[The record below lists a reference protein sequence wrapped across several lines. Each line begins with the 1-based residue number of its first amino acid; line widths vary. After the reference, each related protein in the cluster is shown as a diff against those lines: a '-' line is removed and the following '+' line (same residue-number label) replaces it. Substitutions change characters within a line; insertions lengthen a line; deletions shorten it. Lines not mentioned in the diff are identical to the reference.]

1 MKRIIY
7 FIFFLIISSS
17 SASAEVLRGQDII
30 NYVNDW
36 ALENNH
42 TVIAKVNAN
51 RVFFECDAKPSIEPR
66 NQNDLSTLRFKC
78 NQTENPWQILIR
90 TKERASSNVTGQGSF
105 NLLVSAAKPIKKDS
119 VIRLEDLVLVEATKQ
134 NTQSYFNSV
143 NDVIGRKAKRTI
155 YRDQL
160 IKPQHVTTLW
170 LVNADQSVMIVNLA
184 GRIRVETVGIALENG
199 QRNDIIKVKNAVSG
213 EIVSGVVKSEKNISV
228 LTKMN

>member
-7 FIFFLIISSS
+7 IMFFLIISSS
-17 SASAEVLRGQDII
+17 SANTEVLRGQDII
-30 NYVNDW
+30 NFVNEW
-36 ALENNH
+36 AAERNYPI
-42 TVIAKVNAN
+42 IAKVSAN

-78 NQTENPWQILIR
+78 NQNENPWQISIR
-90 TKERASSNVTGQGSF
+90 TKQRLSANVTGQSSST
-105 NLLVSAAKPIKKDS
+105 LLVSAAKPIKKDS
-119 VIRLEDLVLVEATKQ
+119 VIQPEDLVLVEATER
-134 NTQSYFNSV
+134 NTQSYFSSV

-170 LVNADQSVMIVNLA
+170 LINADQRVMIVNMA
-184 GRIRVETVGIALENG
+184 GRIRVETVGVALENG
-199 QRNDIIKVKNAVSG
+199 QKNDIIKVQNAVSG
-213 EIVSGVVKSEKNISV
+213 EIISGVVESEKNISV